1 MTLTL
6 IICTVIIIVAVVF
19 GIIQMNAEIETQSEI
34 LKEEHQR
41 MLDEL
46 EETLKVLCKLEHD
59 TKIAINRL
67 PVSRSKKAQKEIEE
81 SETEEINEIVGE

>member
-6 IICTVIIIVAVVF
+6 IICTAILIIAIIA
-19 GIIQMNAEIETQSEI
+19 GIIQINAEIETQSEI

-46 EETLKVLCKLEHD
+46 EETLKVLCKLGHD
-59 TKIAINRL
+59 TNIAINRL
-67 PVSRSKKAQKEIEE
+67 PVSKSKKVQKEIEE
-81 SETEEINEIVGE
+81 SETEEPNEIVGE